1 MSRETHD
8 GKAMT
13 NSFLTSVPED
23 RSVLSGP
30 PSSADRVAIGR
41 AARER
46 APVAGLA
53 EWDPSTRRADALA
66 ILLGQNESRM
76 ARLIPLRMARMA
88 ISPWTYYRGAAAV
101 MAADLAGSANT
112 GLAVQLCGDA
122 HVLNF
127 GLWATPERQLSFDL
141 RDFDETLRGPFEWDV
156 MRLAASLH
164 VLADEQA
171 ATDATAGDAA
181 VHAALDGYRTR
192 MHHYAHKRFLD
203 IWYDQITA
211 DDLIDVAVP
220 EERED

>member
-13 NSFLTSVPED
+13 NSFLTAVPED

-53 EWDPSTRRADALA
+53 EWNPATRRADALA
-66 ILLGQNESRM
+66 IVLGQNESRM
-76 ARLIPLRMARMA
+76 SRLIPLRMARMA

-141 RDFDETLRGPFEWDV
+141 RDFDETLPGPFEWDV
-156 MRLAASLH
+156 KRLLASL
-164 VLADEQA
+164 VILARENRISERGA
-171 ATDATAGDAA
+171 RRA
-181 VHAALDGYRTR
+181 VSSAYRN
-192 MHHYAHKRFLD
+192 Y
-203 IWYDQITA
+203 
-211 DDLIDVAVP
+211 
-220 EERED
+220 